1 MLPFKYHY
9 QKTFSPVMKP
19 CEPFLLFQT
28 GELYGNADTAIA
40 EHEQPCHELTFVVS
54 GCGTSFADG
63 VPTDI
68 AAGDCYLSFEGERHK
83 IVSDAKNP
91 LRYKFLGFR
100 ALDGATEKLLQNFE
114 EFRDGRKRLAHVP
127 ELDGLFMALFEEL
140 ERESIFSDKMIG
152 SIILN
157 MVITLLR
164 QMLYGAKSQFKIEP
178 TNENMLVY
186 QIIHYIDRHLLRIK
200 NLYELSAVFNYE
212 YQYLSGIFSR
222 IMNTSL
228 RDYYRRLK
236 MEKANKLLAE
246 EDRTVTDI
254 SELLGYSS
262 VHAFTKAFTV
272 YYGASPIRF
281 RQTGSLPQPAP

>member
-1 MLPFKYHY
+1 
-9 QKTFSPVMKP
+9 MKP

-68 AAGDCYLSFEGERHK
+68 AAGDCYFSFEGERHK

-152 SIILN
+152 SIISEHGDHVVAPN
-157 MVITLLR
+157 AVRCKIAVQNR
-164 QMLYGAKSQFKIEP
+164 ADERKYACVSDHSLYRP
-178 TNENMLVY
+178 
-186 QIIHYIDRHLLRIK
+186 
-200 NLYELSAVFNYE
+200 
-212 YQYLSGIFSR
+212 
-222 IMNTSL
+222 SL
-228 RDYYRRLK
+228 
-236 MEKANKLLAE
+236 AA
-246 EDRTVTDI
+246 
-254 SELLGYSS
+254 
-262 VHAFTKAFTV
+262 H
-272 YYGASPIRF
+272 
-281 RQTGSLPQPAP
+281 